1 MAFALQIPLK
11 QDQWWEEVTVSKT
24 ELLKAG
30 TATSSLVPSRGAGAV
45 NGDRHQTSG
54 GWCALHTQTHT
65 HLCSSECKECIEY
78 RLLRGPEG
86 VQPGSEG
93 DMAPWK

>member
-30 TATSSLVPSRGAGAV
+30 TATSSLGAQPRCRCHKQRSPS
-45 NGDRHQTSG
+45 D
-54 GWCALHTQTHT
+54 
-65 HLCSSECKECIEY
+65 
-78 RLLRGPEG
+78 
-86 VQPGSEG
+86 
-93 DMAPWK
+93 